1 MINLGA
7 RVDQATNNK
16 AVVFIK
22 EVNVNQVRRI
32 LPHVN
37 QFPTRAVVL
46 SFDDR
51 RPRQSGIVRS
61 RAVSDAFVDGVKAAD
76 SPGRSLGQVL
86 DRSPG
91 FPAVCGLVQE
101 GANVLAG

>member
-22 EVNVNQVRRI
+22 EVNVNQIRSV
-32 LPHVN
+32 LSHVN
-37 QFPTRAVVL
+37 QFPARAVVL
-46 SFDDR
+46 RLNDCR
-51 RPRQSGIVRS
+51 ARQSGIVRS

-91 FPAVCGLVQE
+91 FPAVCRLVQE